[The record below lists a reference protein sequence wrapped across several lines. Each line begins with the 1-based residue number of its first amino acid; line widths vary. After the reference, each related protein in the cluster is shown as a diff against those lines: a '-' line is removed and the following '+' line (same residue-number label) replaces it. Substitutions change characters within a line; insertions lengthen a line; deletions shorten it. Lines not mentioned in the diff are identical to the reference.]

1 MILTLFMALIVQLTF
16 AQQKT
21 VSGTVSDENG
31 LPLIG
36 ATVVISGTSSGTT
49 TDFDGNYKIN
59 ASSGDVLNFSYVGY
73 SDQNITVGASNTIN
87 TTLQPD
93 NTLDEVIVT
102 AFGTTTKEAF
112 TGSASTIGVKDL
124 ESRIVTSAIS
134 AIEGKA
140 TGVQFTSPT
149 GPGSSPGI
157 VIRGVGTL
165 NGSSDPLYI
174 VDGVQFEGALSSINQ
189 ADIESFT
196 ILKDAAS
203 TSLYGSRAANGVII
217 ITTKKGTRGGIKVN
231 ATSSIGFVSRAIDQ
245 YDRTT
250 PGQYYELSW
259 EALKNSVAGQADPN
273 PAAFASAN
281 IYNSLAYNP
290 FNVPNDQIVGTDGRI
305 NPNAQVI
312 YKSLDWIDELERA
325 AIRRNYGLSVSGGGD
340 DHSVFFSASY
350 LDEESYV
357 VKSKFKRITTRL
369 NADLDVSDH
378 IKIGGS
384 ANITLSEAIAPSGA
398 GGGGIVNPFSFA
410 QNLGSIYPI
419 YVNDL
424 QGNIVLDELG
434 NSLFDNGEGFA
445 LYNIGSRPR
454 NQGRHALQELLLND
468 ERDEDNQYGFR
479 MFTDVNLFEGFN
491 VRVTYAR
498 DISDNSEREFENA
511 IIGDAQPDG
520 RLSQERVR
528 RDIENFNQVITY
540 NKSFGNH
547 NVDITAGHESYEEI
561 LSNLS
566 GLATKQ
572 TATGINEFENFPN
585 IVDLSG
591 QTNEKALEGYFLRA
605 NYNYDNKYYLSG
617 SVRRDASS
625 IFQTRVRKGTF
636 YSVGGSWIINKE
648 SFMKNVSFVNR
659 LKLRSSYGEV
669 GNDNLLDF
677 FLSQARFDLTS
688 NAASPAILLRDL
700 GNSNLKWETI
710 ENFDAALEFSLFEN
724 LIDGSVEYYKR
735 NTTDLLYNLP
745 IAPSNGISEVPV
757 NAGELFN
764 SGWEIELT
772 GHLFKNSEFN
782 WNITLQGSTLKNEIT
797 DLPTPFVNGS
807 KRWAVGHSRYDWFLF
822 HTAGVDP
829 ENGDQLYSVFEEDAS
844 GESVPVLDTNGAQ
857 QTTNN
862 PDDTIRAYTGTSSI
876 PDFIG
881 SISNT
886 FSYKNFTL
894 DVLVTYG
901 IGGEIL
907 DDAYAGFT
915 SSQSFGR
922 ALHPDLLNAWRQPGD
937 ITDIPRLESGNTD
950 LQRTLSTRFLTDAS
964 FWTIKNVNLSY
975 SFRDTIV
982 PKSLG
987 VDNLVL
993 SLVGENLYVNSK
1005 RTGLDPQFALS
1016 GRSENDDF
1024 AAGRIISLGLNV
1036 SF

>member
-1 MILTLFMALIVQLTF
+1 MALIVQTTF

-59 ASSGDVLNFSYVGY
+59 ASAGDVLNFSYVGY
-73 SDQNITVGASNTIN
+73 SDQNSTVGASNTIN
-87 TTLQPD
+87 ATLQPD
-93 NTLDEVIVT
+93 NTLDEVVVT

-424 QGNIVLDELG
+424 QGNIVLDEMG

-468 ERDEDNQYGFR
+468 ERDEDNQYGLR

-520 RLSQERVR
+520 RLSQERIR
-528 RDIENFNQVITY
+528 RDIKNFNQVITY

-797 DLPTPFVNGS
+797 DLPAPFVDGS

-922 ALHPDLLNAWRQPGD
+922 ALHPTNLKVETRNGITIIYVLN
-937 ITDIPRLESGNTD
+937 PR
-950 LQRTLSTRFLTDAS
+950 
-964 FWTIKNVNLSY
+964 
-975 SFRDTIV
+975 
-982 PKSLG
+982 
-987 VDNLVL
+987 
-993 SLVGENLYVNSK
+993 
-1005 RTGLDPQFALS
+1005 
-1016 GRSENDDF
+1016 
-1024 AAGRIISLGLNV
+1024 
-1036 SF
+1036 

>member
-73 SDQNITVGASNTIN
+73 SDQNSTVGASNTIN
-87 TTLQPD
+87 ATLQPD

-797 DLPTPFVNGS
+797 DLPAPFVDGS

-829 ENGDQLYSVFEEDAS
+829 ENGDQLYSVFEEDA
-844 GESVPVLDTNGAQ
+844 E
-857 QTTNN
+857 
-862 PDDTIRAYTGTSSI
+862 
-876 PDFIG
+876 
-881 SISNT
+881 
-886 FSYKNFTL
+886 
-894 DVLVTYG
+894 
-901 IGGEIL
+901 
-907 DDAYAGFT
+907 
-915 SSQSFGR
+915 
-922 ALHPDLLNAWRQPGD
+922 W
-937 ITDIPRLESGNTD
+937 
-950 LQRTLSTRFLTDAS
+950 
-964 FWTIKNVNLSY
+964 
-975 SFRDTIV
+975 
-982 PKSLG
+982 
-987 VDNLVL
+987 
-993 SLVGENLYVNSK
+993 
-1005 RTGLDPQFALS
+1005 
-1016 GRSENDDF
+1016 
-1024 AAGRIISLGLNV
+1024 
-1036 SF
+1036 